1 MLKKIKEKY
10 HAHKLHRAQ
19 KKEARQQ
26 YRHAILNAYSAF
38 DEAVISWEAPEY
50 VVQERGIVWKI
61 VMLLLVI
68 VTAGLSLYYDSWT
81 FALVIVIF
89 AIVHTL
95 VHLEHP
101 RNVQIKISE
110 IGIKVGFRK
119 YSYSKIK
126 AFWMIYEPP
135 FVQTLNLR
143 VEGDFVGEITIQL
156 AGQNPSEI
164 REYLIS
170 KIPEMDGKSESLSD
184 VFVRLFK
191 I

>member
-1 MLKKIKEKY
+1 
-10 HAHKLHRAQ
+10 
-19 KKEARQQ
+19 
-26 YRHAILNAYSAF
+26 
-38 DEAVISWEAPEY
+38 
-50 VVQERGIVWKI
+50 
-61 VMLLLVI
+61 
-68 VTAGLSLYYDSWT
+68 
-81 FALVIVIF
+81 
-89 AIVHTL
+89 
-95 VHLEHP
+95 
-101 RNVQIKISE
+101 
-110 IGIKVGFRK
+110 
-119 YSYSKIK
+119 
-126 AFWMIYEPP
+126 MIYEPP

>member
-10 HAHKLHRAQ
+10 HSHKLRSAQ
-19 KKEARQQ
+19 KKEERQQ
-26 YRHAILNAYSAF
+26 LIHQIKNAPSAF
-38 DEAVISWEAPEY
+38 DQAVITWEAPEY
-50 VVQERGIVWKI
+50 VVHEKGLIWKI
-61 VMLLLVI
+61 TMLII
-68 VTAGLSLYYDSWT
+68 VALIAGLSLYYDSWT

-89 AIVHTL
+89 ALVHTL

-101 RNVQIKISE
+101 RNVQVKISE

-119 YSYSKIK
+119 YSYGKIK
-126 AFWMIYEPP
+126 AFWVIYEPP

-143 VEGDFVGEITIQL
+143 VEGDFIGEITIQL
-156 AGQNPSEI
+156 ADQDPAAV

-170 KIPEMDGKSESLSD
+170 KIPEMEGKSESLSD
-184 VFVRLFK
+184 ILVRLFK